1 MVATVRNNR
10 RNSVMR
16 QLLFVSSETL
26 VSSSWFWSSLAMS
39 GWGKSSISEDWL
51 WELLDDW
58 FVCWLMFWV
67 FEAASCGDFST
78 VSFELGNWSFVASNP
93 TGAGSFFQ
101 QFKWDSRVGI
111 HGRVG
116 IDVLSRFYFRGA
128 KETVKHKRI
137 SSSRMARKKNDF
149 DFMESHWPAGRDYV
163 ISIK

>member
-137 SSSRMARKKNDF
+137 SSSRMARTKK
-149 DFMESHWPAGRDYV
+149 MILISWKAIGQLAGTMWYR
-163 ISIK
+163 